1 MSMVAGE
8 FLEVY
13 DLPSEHGQWNAVVT
27 CFFLDTAPDPVAY
40 IDLIYRLLRPGG
52 WWINFGACTVPLPLP
67 LPRHTHAPQARCC
80 TTGRALARTLLPTA
94 WTSDIAS
101 QWS

>member
-13 DLPSEHGQWNAVVT
+13 DLPSEHGRWDAVVT

-40 IDLIYRLLRPGG
+40 INLVYRLLRPGG
-52 WWINFGACTVPLPLP
+52 WWINFGAGCLPT
-67 LPRHTHAPQARCC
+67 PRA
-80 TTGRALARTLLPTA
+80 GRAGGVHARWGGGGGAL
-94 WTSDIAS
+94 
-101 QWS
+101 